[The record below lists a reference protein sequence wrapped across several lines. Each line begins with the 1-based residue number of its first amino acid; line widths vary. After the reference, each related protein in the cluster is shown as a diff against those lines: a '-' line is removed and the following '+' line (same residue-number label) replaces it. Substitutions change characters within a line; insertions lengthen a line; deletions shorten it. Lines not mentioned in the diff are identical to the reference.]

1 MKLQTLFLR
10 LVIIVIGIP
19 VLVLSLLGLTR
30 LPHVSTEYASLLYP
44 VFIGMYLSAIPF
56 FFALYQAFKLIS
68 FVDKDNAFSASSVIA
83 LKNIKY
89 CGSIMG
95 IIYGGCMPFLF
106 LLAEK
111 DDAPGL
117 ILIGLAFTFTSI
129 VIAVIASVLQNLL
142 EDVIDRI

>member
-1 MKLQTLFLR
+1 M
-10 LVIIVIGIP
+10 
-19 VLVLSLLGLTR
+19 
-30 LPHVSTEYASLLYP
+30 
-44 VFIGMYLSAIPF
+44 
-56 FFALYQAFKLIS
+56 
-68 FVDKDNAFSASSVIA
+68 D

-89 CGSIMG
+89 CGGIIG

-111 DDAPGL
+111 DYAPGL